1 MADEQAAALG
11 EPLIH
16 FTDAARDKLLEI
28 IGEQSLPSSA
38 AVRLS
43 IIGRGAGGFEYG
55 MNVEAAGEADKS
67 DSLFQVGD
75 LRVLVDSASAQHLK
89 GATVDF
95 AEQLMGG
102 GFRIDNPNPLWDD
115 PLAQGIQDLI
125 DQQISPAVAQHGGM
139 VTLLNVRDNLVFV
152 RLGGGCQGC
161 GMVDVTLRQGIE
173 ALIKREYPQIIRV
186 IDQTDH
192 AGGSN
197 PFYQPA
203 KAGPDAHQH

>member
-1 MADEQAAALG
+1 MADEQTGTAA
-11 EPLIH
+11 EPLII

-28 IGEQSLPSSA
+28 IGEQNLQSSA

-55 MNVEAAGEADKS
+55 MNVEPAGEADKG

-125 DQQISPAVAQHGGM
+125 DQQINPAVAQHGGM
-139 VTLLNVRDNLVFV
+139 VTLLNVRDDLVFV

-203 KAGPDAHQH
+203 KAGPDTHQH